1 MKSCISTYS
10 YHRLYHDEFTRFDAI
25 DKTKELGCDGV
36 EFVLDDSTTPE
47 GYTALDYALALTE
60 RAHMVGL
67 EVPIYTTGANFFVK
81 DVEKEIERVCK
92 HIDIAS
98 ACGIPLLRHDIA
110 WSYETYDDYKGVKT
124 FRSVIEVV
132 APAISKVADYAKSKG
147 VMTCSENHGRLM
159 QDSDRMVELFA
170 AVNNKNYGFLCD
182 VGNFGGVDEDC
193 YTSASKLLDLIVH
206 VHAKDAFTRSGMS
219 FDPGRGYRLT
229 RGGNY
234 RRATIFGHGDVPTYQ
249 MLNAIRSSGYDGYVS
264 LEFEGIEPVMDAIS
278 IGTENLQRMI
288 RTIEGK

>member
-10 YHRLYHDEFTRFDAI
+10 YHRLYADGSFTRFDAI

-36 EFVLDDSTTPE
+36 EFVLDDTTPDGSTPRE
-47 GYTALDYALALTE
+47 YALALT
-60 RAHMVGL
+60 AHAKEVGL

-81 DVEKEIERVCK
+81 DPEQEVERICK

-98 ACGIPLLRHDIA
+98 ECGIPLLRHDIT
-110 WSYETYDDYKGVKT
+110 WSYYPEYDGVKT
-124 FRSVIEVV
+124 YQNVIEAV
-132 APAISKVADYAKSKG
+132 APVISKVADYAKSKG

-159 QDSDRMVELFA
+159 QDSNRMVELFN

-182 VGNFGGVDEDC
+182 IGNFGGVDEDC
-193 YTSASKLLDLIVH
+193 FTSVSRLMELIVH
-206 VHAKDAFTRSGMS
+206 VHAKDCFTRSGMMYN
-219 FDPGRGYRLT
+219 PGRGYNLS

-234 RRATIFGHGDVPTYQ
+234 RRATIFGHGNVPTFQ
-249 MLNAIRSSGYDGYVS
+249 ILNAIRASGYDGYVS
-264 LEFEGIEPVMDAIS
+264 LEFEGMEPCMEGVT

-288 RTIEGK
+288 RDIEGK